1 MKQCPT
7 CKNTY
12 TDDSLAFCLSDGTT
26 LISFQNEE
34 ATQQFSAAN
43 NPIRVNIAPE
53 TTPTAFTPVFQQ
65 PQPKGGK
72 GWIIGLIVGLFLL
85 AIVGIGGI
93 GALYFIKS
101 GGDKTAVGQENKPEN
116 KNVSTTA
123 SNLNSNIL
131 SNSSAQMP
139 DETAAMKQ
147 KLAELEKQL
156 KEQKGKVPT
165 VPTLPTAPAV
175 PKVPTVITAKVN
187 SPGDGFLALR
197 TGPSSETG
205 ERILQI
211 PHGASVTVLAC
222 QAAAKGKKGK
232 WCRVNY
238 NGNSGWAFDGFLI
251 Y

>member
-12 TDDSLAFCLSDGTT
+12 TDNSLAFCLSDGTT
-26 LISFQNEE
+26 LVSLQTEE
-34 ATQQFSAAN
+34 VTQQFSAAN

-53 TTPTAFTPVFQQ
+53 TSPNAFTPTIQ
-65 PQPKGGK
+65 PQAKEKSGK

-85 AIVGIGGI
+85 AIVGIGGV
-93 GALYFIKS
+93 GAFVYMNK
-101 GGDKTAVGQENKPEN
+101 GGDKPVAVVENKAENKPLLN
-116 KNVSTTA
+116 NTNVSNTTVTT
-123 SNLNSNIL
+123 NST
-131 SNSSAQMP
+131 P

-147 KLAELEKQL
+147 KLAELEKKL

-165 VPTLPTAPAV
+165 IPTLPGSPAT
-175 PKVPTVITAKVN
+175 PKVPTVTTAKVN

-205 ERILQI
+205 ERIMEI
-211 PHGASVTVLAC
+211 PHGATVTVQAC

-232 WCRVNY
+232 WCKVNY
-238 NGNSGWAFDGFLI
+238 NGNAGWAFDGFLI

>member
-12 TDDSLAFCLSDGTT
+12 TDNSLAFCLSDGTT
-26 LISFQNEE
+26 LVSFSNEE
-34 ATQQFSAAN
+34 VTQQFSAAN
-43 NPIRVNIAPE
+43 NPIRVNIAQE
-53 TTPTAFTPVFQQ
+53 TSPNAFTPAIQ

-85 AIVGIGGI
+85 AIVGIGGV
-93 GALYFIKS
+93 GAFVYMNK
-101 GGDKTAVGQENKPEN
+101 GGNPVAVVENKAENKPISN
-116 KNVSTTA
+116 TANVSNTTVNA
-123 SNLNSNIL
+123 NST
-131 SNSSAQMP
+131 P

-147 KLAELEKQL
+147 KLAELEKKL

-165 VPTLPTAPAV
+165 IPTLPNAPAT
-175 PKVPTVITAKVN
+175 PKVPTVTTAKVN

-205 ERILQI
+205 ERILEI
-211 PHGASVTVLAC
+211 PHGSTVTVLAC

-232 WCRVNY
+232 WCKVNY
-238 NGNSGWAFDGFLI
+238 NGNAGWAFDGFLI